1 MKSTR
6 TIFLATDGRY
16 VIVSSEAGGDLN
28 DVALAQIMLNNICGW
43 IADVSGNLHGKRAPK
58 LAQREAVNGATDDQW
73 DAAFTPFMAAR

>member
-58 LAQREAVNGATDDQW
+58 LTRRDAVGGADDSQW
-73 DAAFTPFMAAR
+73 DAAAAAFRAAR